1 MKRRAL
7 VVIPLFNEEATL
19 GQVLEEVRAVAP
31 SADVLVVDDG
41 STDRSPG
48 ILRRYPDVAVIT
60 HAMNLGYG
68 QSLIDGFA
76 YAVARGYDAVV
87 TIDCDAQH
95 EPSEIPQF
103 LAALDD
109 ADIVSGSRYLDPAVG
124 GDPAPPDREQLNREI
139 TARLR
144 AITGYAITD
153 AFCGFKAYRVEAL
166 RRLHLT
172 EPSYGMPLQVWVQAA
187 HHGLRIKEL
196 ATPRIYKN
204 PERRFWGGLDVAA
217 VRRQYYN
224 DVLEHEV
231 QRWLVS
237 SP

>member
-1 MKRRAL
+1 MRRRAL
-7 VVIPLFNEEATL
+7 VVIPLFNEETTL
-19 GQVLEEVRAVAP
+19 AQVLDEVRAAAP

-41 STDRSPG
+41 STDASPG

-60 HAMNLGYG
+60 HEVNLGYG

-76 YAVARGYDAVV
+76 YAVGRGYDAVV

-95 EPSEIPQF
+95 EPAQIPQF

-144 AITGYAITD
+144 AMTGYAITD

-172 EPSYGMPLQVWVQAA
+172 EPSYGMPLQVWIQAA
-187 HHGLRIKEL
+187 HHRLRIMEL

-204 PERRFWGGLDVAA
+204 PQRRFWGGLDDAA
-217 VRRQYYN
+217 VRRQYYHE
-224 DVLEHEV
+224 VLEREV
-231 QRWLVS
+231 ERWLVS